1 MSAPSLSEIKAYRL
15 GQLSPSRFSEIEQW
29 LDQQTSEEVE
39 RLLDQAGGDGTGTL
53 GQVKVTAD
61 AQGFIA
67 DAGLG
72 RLRLDDELGVG
83 GMAQVVSARDRSL
96 DRVVAL
102 KTLKPRQANESLE
115 HYHLREASFRREAAV
130 TAALEHPAIVPVYD
144 LGRADGQPAFTM
156 KRLSGETLFAVMT
169 AGKRSRLELVEGL
182 LRVAEAVAYAH
193 SRGVVHRDL
202 TPANIL
208 LSDYGAI
215 YVLDW
220 GVAARCGEGGGVSVG
235 TPAWM
240 APEQATGAVADPRM
254 DVFALGGLLLF
265 ILTGR
270 EPRQGNMID
279 LLPLQNGEVP
289 YGLAALARRCLASVP
304 SDRYADAGMVASE
317 LRRWLDDGMTLAQD
331 AGPLAR
337 WWVRI
342 KRSKQARGA
351 LMAGLFAV
359 VMVTALVW
367 WNSAQQRAAA
377 ELRIQQLQAEVALD
391 QPDALAIAM
400 DEVRHIAIKFPDMV
414 LATRLLA
421 RWQTALEMAR
431 GQETLANH
439 TSNFARLLARWRRS
453 GPWAEEI
460 KDWQQAL
467 ATAGLDIQAPPS
479 ANAAVL
485 QVHPLRLLMVQGLIH
500 LWYAAKSAGDDALAE
515 RAANTVIS
523 GGPSAGWKSLGQLLA
538 RTEFQAHQ
546 PVFCEC
552 TQSEG
557 ALSDPASASAVL
569 AIYGPDHRLV
579 AFARK
584 ELARDPGSF
593 WPLMASAQA
602 ALNAGDLATA
612 ERQAYIASGSE
623 PDSMYPQTVLA
634 YVALAR
640 GDAAALV
647 AAADRGLR
655 VSPQHSELLVL
666 KAAGLARSGDKPAAQ
681 AIVATL
687 DAGHLQY
694 HLQHR
699 VGHPMERGVDA
710 LVAAGLTIPKADPRL
725 GPLVPHHH
733 HHD

>member
-29 LDQQTSEEVE
+29 LDQQTPQEVE
-39 RLLDQAGGDGTGTL
+39 RLLEQAGGDETGTL
-53 GQVKVTAD
+53 HQVKVSQG
-61 AQGFIA
+61 AQGFVA
-67 DAGLG
+67 DAGSG

-83 GMAQVVSARDRSL
+83 GMAHVVSARDRSL

-102 KTLKPRQANESLE
+102 KTLKPRQAHESLE

-156 KRLSGETLFAVMT
+156 KRLSGETLFAVVT

-202 TPANIL
+202 TPTNIL

-220 GVAARCGEGGGVSVG
+220 GVAARCGEGDGVSVG

-270 EPRQGNMID
+270 EPRQGQVID
-279 LLPLQNGEVP
+279 LAPLQGREVP
-289 YGLAALARRCLASVP
+289 PGLAALARRCLASSP
-304 SDRYADAGMVASE
+304 QERYADANVVANE
-317 LRRWLDDGMTLAQD
+317 LRRWLDEGMTLAQD
-331 AGPLAR
+331 AGPLAYL
-337 WWVRI
+337 WVRLR
-342 KRSKQARGA
+342 RSPQARGA
-351 LMAGLFAV
+351 FMAGIIAV
-359 VMVTALVW
+359 IILTTMVW
-367 WNSAQQRAAA
+367 WTSVQQRTAAT
-377 ELRIQQLQAEVALD
+377 LRIQQLQSEVALD
-391 QPDALAIAM
+391 QPEALSVAL
-400 DEVRHIAIKFPDMV
+400 DEVRHIAMNYPDIP
-414 LATRLLA
+414 LATSLLA
-421 RWQTALEMAR
+421 RWQTALELAR
-431 GQETLANH
+431 DQETLAKH
-439 TSNFARLLARWRRS
+439 TNNFAQLLARWRRS
-453 GPWAEEI
+453 GPWPEEI
-460 KDWQQAL
+460 TDWQKVL
-467 ATAGLDIQAPPS
+467 LSAGLDVLTPS
-479 ANAAVL
+479 ATAVAVL
-485 QVHPLRLLMVQGLIH
+485 RTHPLRLQMVQGLIH
-500 LWYAAKSAGDDALAE
+500 LWYAAKAGGDDAMAK
-515 RAANTVIS
+515 RVATIVIS
-523 GGPSAGWKSLGQLLA
+523 GGPSDGWKALGRLLA

-552 TQSEG
+552 AESEG

-579 AFARK
+579 DFARK
-584 ELARDPGSF
+584 ELAREPGSF

-602 ALNAGDLATA
+602 ALNANDLSSA
-612 ERQAYIASGSE
+612 ERQALIASGSE
-623 PDSMYPQTVLA
+623 PGSMYPPMLMA

-640 GDAAALV
+640 GDFASVVIAAE
-647 AAADRGLR
+647 RGLHIN
-655 VSPQHSELLVL
+655 PQHSELLVL
-666 KAAGLARSGDKPAAQ
+666 KAAGLAGSGNKVAAQ
-681 AIVATL
+681 AMVDQL

-733 HHD
+733 